1 MFLTRSTIR
10 SLTFLL
16 LGIAITMS
24 ALGGMIDMVDTRF
37 YLTKE
42 HAWMDA
48 SFLILV
54 AILLNVMD

>member
-1 MFLTRSTIR
+1 MFLTRSTVR

-24 ALGGMIDMVDTRF
+24 ALGGMIDMVGSRF
-37 YLTKE
+37 YVTKE